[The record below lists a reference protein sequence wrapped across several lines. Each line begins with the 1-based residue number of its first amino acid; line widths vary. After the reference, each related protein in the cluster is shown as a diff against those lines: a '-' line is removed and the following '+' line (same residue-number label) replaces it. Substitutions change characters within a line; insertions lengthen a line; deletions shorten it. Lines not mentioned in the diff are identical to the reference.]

1 MIPPAA
7 CEKALSRS
15 AASVRRRP
23 SADFHAADFLTTRS
37 WESSFRGG
45 DSSTVQSRQSLAEES
60 DWRKA
65 KEADNKKSSWA
76 EEHRRWTAKRLTN
89 MRAPGV
95 REVEKRRRKRYR
107 GSQRFQIEEIIQG
120 KRRLWKGSR
129 REEDGDK
136 VYWDRR
142 CLTLNF
148 PMRRFSCTES
158 KGSVCTEG
166 LDRSED
172 TAAEHSGMGRVESQE
187 NEVDSGVDQV
197 WREYFNL
204 AWKQVGRYFLFWR
217 SCKALTTADFLLCP
231 RPPAA

>member
-23 SADFHAADFLTTRS
+23 SADFHAADFHDKELGEQLQRRRQQHSTKQGNPWRRRVT
-37 WESSFRGG
+37 GG
-45 DSSTVQSRQSLAEES
+45 
-60 DWRKA
+60 KA

-89 MRAPGV
+89 MRAPGGQRG
-95 REVEKRRRKRYR
+95 REKKKEEISR

-148 PMRRFSCTES
+148 PMRRFSCHW
-158 KGSVCTEG
+158 VEG
-166 LDRSED
+166 IRLYRRL
-172 TAAEHSGMGRVESQE
+172 G
-187 NEVDSGVDQV
+187 
-197 WREYFNL
+197 
-204 AWKQVGRYFLFWR
+204 
-217 SCKALTTADFLLCP
+217 
-231 RPPAA
+231 